1 MIYLKIIIITM
12 FSLISL
18 STKVLSHPHI
28 FIEAHLEVAVSP
40 DDNKLELRNVWRFDE
55 MFTSSV
61 IIDFDKSG
69 NLRLDPDELAE
80 VSKTIRESLAE
91 YDYYITA
98 TVDGQKM
105 IINKPDIINSDIQ
118 NNRLIMI
125 FSIKLNK
132 TAPLSGKFVFRLC
145 DPTLYTSISFID
157 DKDLIAVGNHFSKC
171 NHKVV
176 RPNPDEVI
184 AENKST
190 LTDAFFNDPTGTNM
204 QKLFATRLEM
214 TCL

>member
-1 MIYLKIIIITM
+1 M